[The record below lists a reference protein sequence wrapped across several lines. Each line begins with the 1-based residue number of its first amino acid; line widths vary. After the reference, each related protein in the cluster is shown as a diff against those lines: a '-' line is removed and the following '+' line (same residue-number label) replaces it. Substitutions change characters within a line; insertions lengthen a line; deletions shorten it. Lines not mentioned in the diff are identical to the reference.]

1 MRFRPG
7 VIVSVSAIGL
17 FTALGLPAIS
27 AAADTSASALS
38 LSSLAFSQSTVNA
51 TGGGATVTLSWTI
64 ADSDTAAT
72 DVAGDV
78 FIQMAG
84 GHPDTYIGT
93 AHEAPYDLT
102 GALSGFEA
110 GNGSGTAQRAT
121 FSYTFTVPQYA
132 NAASARW
139 VVSQVTAKDSQ
150 GASLTLSGQQLN
162 RYHAGVTATELVD
175 STAPQYSQLAFA
187 NPNQRPYRYSNGS
200 TTSIVYSLL
209 VTDSQSGFWQGE
221 IKLSGPDGQT
231 VTTPFAVTYSVT
243 QGLDQCGTDF
253 SFGTTSVSCTVS
265 VTIPANAAAGTW
277 AIDSISLTDNA
288 GNTAISRHLDA
299 LPVTVTSNA
308 VVQAS
313 AFSASPNPVNNWAG
327 PAPFTLSMAVAG
339 ARQGV
344 SAVYVDS
351 SGPCSQLS
359 TTPVTGSGGTIS
371 VSMNMLELAPSCKII
386 GIAVVDGA
394 GDVALY
400 GSEYGAPDP
409 GVTITQVP
417 DTTAPVA
424 TAASLSPASIAY
436 SADSQFVTL
445 TINVNDAVAP
455 VNEVGVFLY
464 NSAGQGSEVS
474 FGGVTSTLSGPVTVS
489 VSIPAGEAAGSYTV
503 GFQLF
508 DTGGL
513 EASYGTPGAQPV
525 PGGPLTLTITS

>member
-7 VIVSVSAIGL
+7 VIVSVSVAAL

-27 AAADTSASALS
+27 AAADTSTSALS
-38 LSSLAFSQSTVNA
+38 LRALAFSQSTVDA
-51 TGGGATVTLSWTI
+51 TGGSATVTLSWTI
-64 ADSDTAAT
+64 ADSDKAAT

-78 FIQMAG
+78 FIQLAG
-84 GHPDTYIGT
+84 GHPGSYIGT

-110 GNGSGTAQRAT
+110 GHGSGTAQLAT

-132 NAASARW
+132 NATSAHW

-150 GASLTLSGQQLN
+150 SASLTLSGQELN
-162 RYHAGVTATELVD
+162 RYHANLTATELVD

-187 NPNQRPYRYSNGS
+187 NPNQRPYLYNNGT

-209 VTDSQSGFWQGE
+209 ATDSQSGFWQGE
-221 IKLSGPDGQT
+221 IRLSGPDGQT
-231 VTTPFAVTYSVT
+231 ASARFQLIYSVS
-243 QGLDQCGTDF
+243 QGEYLCGTDPA
-253 SFGTTSVSCTVS
+253 FGTSSLCTVA

-288 GNTAISRHLDA
+288 GNTAINRDLNA
-299 LPVTVTSNA
+299 LPVTVTANA

-327 PAPFTLSMAVAG
+327 PAPFTLAMTVAG

-351 SGPCSQLS
+351 AGPCSQLS
-359 TTPVTGSGGTIS
+359 TTPVTGAGGTIS
-371 VSMNMLELAPSCKII
+371 VPMNMLEIAPSCKII
-386 GIAVVDGA
+386 GIVVVDGA

-409 GVTITQVP
+409 GVTVTQVP

-424 TAASLSPASIAY
+424 TAASLSPASIAH
-436 SADSQFVTL
+436 SPDSQFVTL
-445 TINVNDAVAP
+445 TITVNDAVAP
-455 VNEVGVFLY
+455 VNQVAVFLY

-474 FGGVTSTLSGPVTVS
+474 FGGVTATLSGLVTVS
-489 VSIPAGEAAGSYTV
+489 VSIPAGEAVGSYTV

-513 EASYGTPGAQPV
+513 EAFYGTPGAPPG
-525 PGGPLTLTITS
+525 PGGPLSLTITS

>member
-27 AAADTSASALS
+27 AAASTSALS

-51 TGGGATVTLSWTI
+51 TGGNATVTLSWTV

-78 FIQMAG
+78 SIQLAG
-84 GHPDTYIGT
+84 GHPGSYIGI

-132 NAASARW
+132 NATSARW

-150 GASLTLSGQQLN
+150 GASLTLSGQELN
-162 RYHAGVTATELVD
+162 RYHASVAATELAD

-187 NPNQRPYRYSNGS
+187 NPNQRPYRYSNG
-200 TTSIVYSLL
+200 TATSIDYSLL
-209 VTDSQSGFWQGE
+209 VTDSQSGFWQGD
-221 IKLSGPDGQT
+221 IKLSGPHGQT
-231 VTTPFAVTYSVT
+231 ATTPFSVTYSVT

-253 SFGTTSVSCTVS
+253 SFGTTSVLCTVS
-265 VTIPANAAAGTW
+265 ATIPANAAAGTW
-277 AIDSISLTDNA
+277 TIDSISLTDNA
-288 GNTAISRHLDA
+288 GNTAVSRNLNA

-351 SGPCSQLS
+351 SGGCSQLS

-371 VSMNMLELAPSCKII
+371 VSMNMGQFASSCKIT

-424 TAASLSPASIAY
+424 TAASLSPASIA
-436 SADSQFVTL
+436 SSPDSQFVTL

-455 VNEVGVFLY
+455 VNQVGVFLY

-513 EASYGTPGAQPV
+513 ESSYGTPGAQPV

>member
-7 VIVSVSAIGL
+7 AIVSVSVAGL
-17 FTALGLPAIS
+17 FIALGLPAIS
-27 AAADTSASALS
+27 AAADTSALS
-38 LSSLAFSQSTVNA
+38 LSALAFSQSTVDA
-51 TGGGATVTLSWTI
+51 TGGSATVTLSWTI
-64 ADSDTAAT
+64 ADSNPEAA

-84 GHPDTYIGT
+84 GDPDSYIGI

-102 GALSGFEA
+102 GALSGLRS
-110 GNGSGTAQRAT
+110 GNGSGTAQLAT

-132 NAASARW
+132 NAASADW
-139 VVSQVTAKDSQ
+139 VVSQVTAKDDQ
-150 GASLTLSGQQLN
+150 GGSLTLRGHDLN
-162 RYHAGVTATELVD
+162 RYHARVTATELVD
-175 STAPQYSQLAFA
+175 STPPQYSQLAFA
-187 NPNQRPYRYSNGS
+187 NPNQRPFRYSNGT

-209 VTDSQSGFWQGE
+209 VTDSQSGFWRGE
-221 IKLSGPDGQT
+221 IRLSGPDGQI
-231 VTTPFAVTYSVT
+231 VRAPFAVTYSVT

-253 SFGTTSVSCTVS
+253 SFGTTSVLCTVP

-277 AIDSISLTDNA
+277 TIDSISLTDNA
-288 GNTAISRHLDA
+288 GNTAVNRDLNA
-299 LPVTVTSNA
+299 LPVTVTANA

-327 PAPFTLSMAVAG
+327 PAPFTLSMTVAG
-339 ARQGV
+339 ARRGV

-351 SGPCSQLS
+351 AGPCSQLS

-371 VSMNMLELAPSCKII
+371 VPMNMLELAPSCKII

-424 TAASLSPASIAY
+424 TAASLSPASIAF
-436 SADSQFVTL
+436 SPNSQFVTL

-455 VNEVGVFLY
+455 VNEVAVFLY

-474 FGGVTSTLSGPVTVS
+474 FGGVTATLSGPVKVS
-489 VSIPAGEAAGSYTV
+489 VPIPAGQAAGSYTV

-513 EASYGTPGAQPV
+513 EASYGTPGAPPV
-525 PGGPLTLTITS
+525 PGGPLALTITP

>member
-7 VIVSVSAIGL
+7 AIVSVSVIAL

-27 AAADTSASALS
+27 AAADTSALS
-38 LSSLAFSQSTVNA
+38 LRTLAFSQSTVDA
-51 TGGGATVTLSWTI
+51 TGGSATVTLSWTI
-64 ADSDTAAT
+64 ADSNTTAT

-78 FIQMAG
+78 FIQMSG
-84 GHPDTYIGT
+84 GHSGSYIGI

-110 GNGSGTAQRAT
+110 GNGSGTAQLAT

-132 NAASARW
+132 SAATAHW
-139 VVSQVTAKDSQ
+139 AVSQVTAKDNL
-150 GASLTLSGQQLN
+150 GTALTLSGQELN
-162 RYHAGVTATELVD
+162 RYHANLTATELVD
-175 STAPQYSQLAFA
+175 STPPQYSQLAFA
-187 NPNQRPYRYSNGS
+187 SPSERPYRYNSS
-200 TTSIVYSLL
+200 TGTSLSYSLY

-221 IKLSGPDGQT
+221 VRLGGPHGQT
-231 VTTPFAVTYSVT
+231 ASGRFDAVYSVS

-253 SFGTTSVSCTVS
+253 SFGTTAMLCTVT
-265 VTIPANAAAGTW
+265 VNLPADAAAGTW
-277 AIDSISLTDNA
+277 AIDSISVTDNA
-288 GNTAISRHLDA
+288 GNTTRTDDLNA

-308 VVQAS
+308 VVSAS
-313 AFSASPNPVNNWAG
+313 GFAASPNPVNNWAG
-327 PAPFTLSMAVAG
+327 TAPVALSMTVAG

-344 SAVYVDS
+344 AAVYVDS
-351 SGPCSQLS
+351 SGGCSQTS
-359 TTPVTGSGGTIS
+359 TVPVAGSGGTIS
-371 VSMNMLELAPSCKII
+371 VPMNMGEFASSCKIT

-417 DTTAPVA
+417 DTTPPVA
-424 TAASLSPASIAY
+424 TAASLSPTSIAY

-445 TINVNDAVAP
+445 TITVDDAVAP
-455 VNEVGVFLY
+455 VNQVAVFLY

-474 FGGVTSTLSGPVTVS
+474 FGGVTTTLSGPVTVS
-489 VSIPAGEAAGSYTV
+489 VSIPAGEPAGSYTV
-503 GFQLF
+503 GFQLV

-513 EASYGTPGAQPV
+513 AASYGTPGASPV

>member
-17 FTALGLPAIS
+17 LTALGLPAIS
-27 AAADTSASALS
+27 AAADTSALS
-38 LSSLAFSQSTVNA
+38 LSALAFSQSTVNA
-51 TGGGATVTLSWTI
+51 TGGSATVTLSWTI

-84 GHPDTYIGT
+84 SHPGSYIGV

-110 GNGSGTAQRAT
+110 GDGSGTAQRAT

-132 NAASARW
+132 NAASAHW
-139 VVSQVTAKDSQ
+139 VVSQVTAKDTQ
-150 GASLTLSGQQLN
+150 GASLTLSGQELN
-162 RYHAGVTATELVD
+162 RYHASVTATELVD
-175 STAPQYSQLAFA
+175 STPPQYSQLAFA
-187 NPNQRPYRYSNGS
+187 TPNQRPYLYNNGT

-221 IKLSGPDGQT
+221 IRLNGPDGQT
-231 VTTPFAVTYSVT
+231 VRTPFTVTYSVS

-253 SFGTTSVSCTVS
+253 SFGTTSMLCTVS
-265 VTIPANAAAGTW
+265 VTIPASAPAGTW
-277 AIDSISLTDNA
+277 TIDSISLTDNA
-288 GNTAISRHLDA
+288 GNTAISRDLNA

-327 PAPFTLSMAVAG
+327 PAPFTLSMIVAG

-371 VSMNMLELAPSCKII
+371 VSMNMLELASSCKII

-436 SADSQFVTL
+436 SPDSQFVTL
-445 TINVNDAVAP
+445 TINVDDAVAP
-455 VNEVGVFLY
+455 VSEVAVFLY

-474 FGGVTSTLSGPVTVS
+474 YGGVTSTLSGPVTVS

-513 EASYGTPGAQPV
+513 EASYGTPGATPV